1 MEKIL
6 QSIYIQVDST
16 YETLT
21 NSAIAQ
27 VLIKLLFRESI
38 PVSAK
43 ELLAIYTH
51 NLPKKSI
58 DRKEFSKILDQL
70 VQKK

>member
-27 VLIKLLFRESI
+27 VLIKLLFRVAT

-51 NLPKKSI
+51 DLPQKSI
-58 DRKEFSKILDQL
+58 DGEDFSKILDKL